1 MTILEMKD
9 MTGLFLG
16 LDVDSFTLLD
26 CKIKDQE
33 LHVKIKKEDFIS
45 THIFGRKSSSSLSFE
60 DAIKPDYNTNPQ
72 KVSINK
78 NIYWN

>member
-60 DAIKPDYNTNPQ
+60 ELIKPDYDINPPEASISENTN
-72 KVSINK
+72 
-78 NIYWN
+78 